1 MNITHNILAIVMIY
15 SNSSIL
21 RFPSHTM
28 SLQLVPGCDVWV
40 AAFLLSFNYPPRRS
54 SYHCHPCLQYW
65 SILQSLSIEFGFFWS
80 FDNVFFAYWL
90 VLLLCLYTAITYR
103 AQFESRETH
112 QSSSSNSTCI
122 FEADNRLVWVPYG
135 YISTSTACCKSGDIS
150 PFEIISTYGK
160 KALEAQRLT
169 NCVAELMLDDAT
181 RYVSAASWG
190 PAVDS
195 DSYSSDLVRSK
206 PLFGVPV
213 SVKDCIDIA
222 GHDTTVGLAR
232 RVGKPVERS
241 SAIVRLLEDAGA
253 IVIAKTTVPTALFSV
268 DTDSKLFGTTSN
280 PYSPDHGVEIG
291 SDVAGSVRFPAH
303 FCGVWSLKGSVG
315 RWPVTGNQSSMMG
328 VEAVPTLTGPLTR
341 SLEDLEQIYKGVIDM
356 RPWEYDYTCVPIPWR
371 PINLQEEGRRLKW
384 GVVWTD
390 GVIPPSPA
398 CKRALISVADSLRE
412 QGHEVVDFVPPNI
425 PEFLEVGY
433 QLAFGDSGQ
442 QIRSNL
448 VPTETVNPALASFL
462 NLINLP
468 RIFKKLLSKFYSY
481 KDPIYANLLNVMHA
495 KTIPEERDLIVKRDQ
510 FREAW
515 HEQWAKEGL
524 DFVITVP
531 APFPAVKHGE
541 GLKASLMTA
550 SYSFLF
556 NLLDYAA
563 GSLPVTKV
571 DKNLDALPAN
581 FMSSPEYNAM
591 NMICK
596 TSYTVYDAESM
607 HGLPVGVQIIGQRL
621 EEEKV
626 LEGMKVI
633 QSVLIQK
640 GIAFE
645 GK

>member
-1 MNITHNILAIVMIY
+1 M
-15 SNSSIL
+15 
-21 RFPSHTM
+21 
-28 SLQLVPGCDVWV
+28 
-40 AAFLLSFNYPPRRS
+40 
-54 SYHCHPCLQYW
+54 
-65 SILQSLSIEFGFFWS
+65 FF
-80 FDNVFFAYWL
+80 
-90 VLLLCLYTAITYR
+90 
-103 AQFESRETH
+103 
-112 QSSSSNSTCI
+112 SSSSSA
-122 FEADNRLVWVPYG
+122 FERACAFKHEQRQASLNAASKLFSSSLTSSEEKLHQLPISKLVSG
-135 YISTSTACCKSGDIS
+135 CKSGDIS
-150 PFEIISTYGK
+150 PFDIISAYGK
-160 KALEAQRLT
+160 KALEAQRCT

-181 RYVSAASWG
+181 RSVSSVSWG
-190 PAVDS
+190 PAADS
-195 DSYSSDLVRSK
+195 DSYSSDLVVRSK
-206 PLFGVPV
+206 PLLGVPV

-232 RVGKPVERS
+232 RVGQPVERS
-241 SAIVRLLEDAGA
+241 SAIIRLLEDAGA

-280 PYSPDHGVEIG
+280 PYSPDHGVGASTGGGAAMVACGGSKVEIG

-328 VEAVPTLTGPLTR
+328 VESVPTLTGPLTR
-341 SLEDLEQIYKGVIDM
+341 SLEDLEQIYKRVIDM

-371 PINLQEEGRRLKW
+371 PVNLQEEGRRLKW

-398 CKRALISVADSLRE
+398 CKRALSSVADSLRE

-425 PEFLEVGY
+425 SEFLEVGY

-448 VPTETVNPALASFL
+448 VPKETVNPALASFL
-462 NLINLP
+462 DLISLP
-468 RIFKKLLSKFYSY
+468 RLFKKLLAKFCFS

-495 KTIPEERDLIVKRDQ
+495 KTIPEERALIVKRDQ

-524 DFVITVP
+524 DFVLTIP

-556 NLLDYAA
+556 NLLDYTA
-563 GSLPVTKV
+563 GSVPVTKV
-571 DKNLDALPAN
+571 DKNLDALPVN
-581 FMSSPEYNAM
+581 FFTSPEYDAM
-591 NMICK
+591 NVICK

-607 HGLPVGVQIIGQRL
+607 HGLPVGVQIVGRRL

-633 QSVLIQK
+633 QSALIQK

>member
-1 MNITHNILAIVMIY
+1 M
-15 SNSSIL
+15 
-21 RFPSHTM
+21 
-28 SLQLVPGCDVWV
+28 
-40 AAFLLSFNYPPRRS
+40 
-54 SYHCHPCLQYW
+54 
-65 SILQSLSIEFGFFWS
+65 FWP
-80 FDNVFFAYWL
+80 
-90 VLLLCLYTAITYR
+90 
-103 AQFESRETH
+103 
-112 QSSSSNSTCI
+112 SSSSV
-122 FEADNRLVWVPYG
+122 FERACAFKHEQRQASVNAASKLFSSPLTSSEEKLHALPISELVSG
-135 YISTSTACCKSGDIS
+135 CKSGDIS

-280 PYSPDHGVEIG
+280 PYSPDHGVGASTGGGAAMVACGGSKVEIG

-581 FMSSPEYNAM
+581 FMSSPEYDAM